1 MSLSAKFASLSGPAV
16 AKNGGKKKLSG
27 GIVLKKIGSPKPN
40 NLNKNKLAIQAQK
53 GKRQSQ
59 IQMKR
64 GIASPGGK
72 IKSPIGRGKSPIGRG
87 KNVQGGKGGGKPNT
101 GKNGKGPKGKNGKK
115 IEKKKPV
122 TAQELDKDID
132 TYWFKAGKG
141 PNPDIVELDKEM
153 DEYMKAKTAAAAATN
168 A

>member
-1 MSLSAKFASLSGPAV
+1 MSLSAKFASLSGPAKSV
-16 AKNGGKKKLSG
+16 GSKKKVGG
-27 GIVLKKIGSPKPN
+27 GIVLKKIGGSPKPN
-40 NLNKNKLAIQAQK
+40 VNQNKNKLAIQAQK
-53 GKRQSQ
+53 SKRQNQ
-59 IQMKR
+59 IQQKR

-72 IKSPIGRGKSPIGRG
+72 GKSPLPIGRGKSPMG
-87 KNVQGGKGGGKPNT
+87 KGKGKGKEGPKGGKS
-101 GKNGKGPKGKNGKK
+101 GKGPKGNAKK
-115 IEKKKPV
+115 GEKKKPV

-153 DEYMKAKTAAAAATN
+153 DEYMKAKAAAASN